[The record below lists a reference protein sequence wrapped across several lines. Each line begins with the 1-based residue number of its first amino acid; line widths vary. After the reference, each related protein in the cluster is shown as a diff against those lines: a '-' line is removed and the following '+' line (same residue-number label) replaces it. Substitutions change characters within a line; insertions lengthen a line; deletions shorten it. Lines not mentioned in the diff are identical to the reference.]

1 MSLSLSSFFWL
12 SGAYVYLKYNYNLSP
27 YMNVLFLMIIAII
40 MYFINMSIMQTKC
53 NSSST
58 TVFSATLLP
67 WIFIFGSMMLVL
79 QYYPEWKNPFSNTF
93 GYLIAKLFGGT
104 QALQDILNPSAPLDK
119 IYSNPSLLLNQF
131 TTMNFDEKVTEYS
144 KDFQTRESIPE
155 KFVAFYNIIKLKEH
169 VSEWIWYILT
179 ASIVI
184 STSYTMIMNSPCT
197 KSVDD
202 YVTSHSIAMAET
214 TTKEPEQ
221 LYNITE

>member
-12 SGAYVYLKYNYNLSP
+12 SGAYLYLKYKVNLSP
-27 YMNVLFLMIIAII
+27 YTDIFFLMVIIII

-53 NSSST
+53 NSSNT

-67 WIFIFGSMMLVL
+67 WLFIFGTMMLVL
-79 QYYPEWKNPFSNTF
+79 QYYPEWKYPFSNTF
-93 GYLIAKLFGGT
+93 GYLIAKIFGGT
-104 QALQDILNPSAPLDK
+104 QYLQEILNQTAPLDK
-119 IYSNPSLLLNQF
+119 IYNNPSLLINQF
-131 TTMNFDEKVTEYS
+131 TTLNFDEKVTEYS
-144 KDFQTRESIPE
+144 KEFQSKESIPE
-155 KFVAFYNIIKLKEH
+155 KFMAFYNIIKLKEH

-221 LYNITE
+221 TYNITE